1 MKRVAHRVALF
12 FKVGRQWLT
21 AEPGYRGALLCGLSA
36 IGAMIAIAYS
46 GSKGILSPP
55 APVAQTSDVVAA
67 RISAMSDQ
75 LGASNAKNSLLKNGI
90 GDAEV
95 VEPSPAD
102 NDSWSRKEGP
112 SARAIASDKSFL
124 VAEAEKTEKSAIRDK
139 DKVKKT
145 AKKSAK
151 KTQQRV
157 SSDRDRKS
165 NPAREVK
172 RVGENITRVI
182 RDIF

>member
-46 GSKGILSPP
+46 GSKGIFSPP

-75 LGASNAKNSLLKNGI
+75 LGASNAKNSLPNNRG

-102 NDSWSRKEGP
+102 NDSRSTKEGP
-112 SARAIASDKSFL
+112 SPSAIASDRSFL
-124 VAEAEKTEKSAIRDK
+124 VADTENKKAASRDK

-151 KTQQRV
+151 KTQRRV
-157 SSDRDRKS
+157 PSGRDRKFS
-165 NPAREVK
+165 PSRDLK
-172 RVGENITRVI
+172 RAGEGITSVI